1 MGERGAKMSCFNTC
15 GCGLSRSQKIII
27 WGALITLVLNDVLSD
42 DGKELIGNLMSSIGD
57 LLITAQWSEEA
68 CSINSRDFRRF

>member
-1 MGERGAKMSCFNTC
+1 MSCFNKC

-42 DGKELIGNLMSSIGD
+42 DGKELVGNLLSSVGD
-57 LLITAQWSEEA
+57 LLMTAQSAEA
-68 CSINSRDFRRF
+68 VCQINSRDFGRF